1 MPEKRPALQNV
12 KLLWSTWCYAKLATL
27 PVSIHVSRRWNQC
40 MMELLIFPVSIMLY
54 WYELEK
60 NRSMANLRIN
70 YLVYI
75 IGCVQDEEWCCH
87 VIQEILWKH
96 ALHKYKTNA
105 ITIWGSNKKRQIKQT
120 EKLNRRL
127 QQEIPVLDCQGN

>member
-1 MPEKRPALQNV
+1 
-12 KLLWSTWCYAKLATL
+12 
-27 PVSIHVSRRWNQC
+27 
-40 MMELLIFPVSIMLY
+40 
-54 WYELEK
+54 
-60 NRSMANLRIN
+60 MANLRIN

-105 ITIWGSNKKRQIKQT
+105 ITI
-120 EKLNRRL
+120 
-127 QQEIPVLDCQGN
+127 